1 MLFRRHNSCPL
12 ASYRS
17 AHELPSH
24 SGFRFPSIIK
34 PKNHQQGQDK
44 YKPLTAGSQLPLIFT
59 LATSRFHSSHVR
71 DGLSQRSVCVL
82 DMIDSASNFLVFPPA
97 ADHPLGLTSPHCP
110 PWQQAAAFVNP
121 VPHWSSS
128 GSGCALIGRDSS
140 LRAGTPGG
148 VVGGRLSLQVV
159 FRYWQVTLSV
169 ICQAKR
175 CYVWKYHLT
184 TDAWNKFDI
193 WSYFNWFR
201 QYSIPVFI

>member
-1 MLFRRHNSCPL
+1 MCVTPALSMVAHKRLVYQLIFAQDNPKTGSLHISDPLGTDSPFVLFRRHNSRPL

-44 YKPLTAGSQLPLIFT
+44 YKPLTAGSQLALIFT
-59 LATSRFHSSHVR
+59 SATSRFHPSHVR

-110 PWQQAAAFVNP
+110 P
-121 VPHWSSS
+121 
-128 GSGCALIGRDSS
+128 
-140 LRAGTPGG
+140 
-148 VVGGRLSLQVV
+148 
-159 FRYWQVTLSV
+159 
-169 ICQAKR
+169 
-175 CYVWKYHLT
+175 
-184 TDAWNKFDI
+184 
-193 WSYFNWFR
+193 
-201 QYSIPVFI
+201 